1 MAAYIIADLEVTHAE
16 TFQEYRLQVPAL
28 IEKYGGR
35 YLARGGAV
43 EVLEG
48 SWRPA
53 RAVIVEFPDMAA
65 LKRFWDAPE
74 YQPLRAIRVRSTRGH
89 LIAVEGVAR

>member
-1 MAAYIIADLEVTHAE
+1 MPAYIIADIDVKDPAAY
-16 TFQEYRLQVPAL
+16 QEYRVKVPAL

-43 EVLEG
+43 EVLTG
-48 SWRPA
+48 SWAPT

-65 LKRFWDAPE
+65 LKRFWDSPE
-74 YQPLRAIRVRSTRGH
+74 YQTLREIREGSTRGN
-89 LIAVEGVAR
+89 LIAVEGVA